1 MRIEF
6 FIEEPSME
14 VFLKIILPKIFPE
27 TFQLN
32 ENYFIRTHQG
42 KSDLKKSLR
51 TKIKAYYSMGQPVGI
66 IVLHDQDSNDC
77 KLLKDNLKSICPDST
92 DVVKCLIRIVC
103 RELESWYLGDLKAI
117 EKSYNHFNSSKYL
130 NKSKFRNPDNL
141 NSYHEL
147 RKLVPSFQK
156 VEGAGKISPNLKLDE
171 NRSISFNH
179 FVTGVKKFYSEY
191 ID

>member
-14 VFLKIILPKIFPE
+14 VFLKTVLPKIFPE
-27 TFQLN
+27 TFLLN

-42 KSDLKKSLR
+42 KSDLIKSLR
-51 TKIKAYYSMGQPVGI
+51 TKIKAYYRMGQPVGI

-77 KLLKDNLKSICPDST
+77 KLLKNNLKAICLDSSE
-92 DVVKCLIRIVC
+92 VVKCLIRIVC
-103 RELESWYLGDLKAI
+103 RELESWYLGDLKAV
-117 EKSYNHFNSSKYL
+117 EKSYKNFNSSKYL

-147 RKLVPSFQK
+147 QKMVPAFQK
-156 VEGAGKISPNLKLDE
+156 VDGAGKISPNLSLVD

-179 FVTGVKKFYSEY
+179 FITGVKKFYKDY
-191 ID
+191 IE